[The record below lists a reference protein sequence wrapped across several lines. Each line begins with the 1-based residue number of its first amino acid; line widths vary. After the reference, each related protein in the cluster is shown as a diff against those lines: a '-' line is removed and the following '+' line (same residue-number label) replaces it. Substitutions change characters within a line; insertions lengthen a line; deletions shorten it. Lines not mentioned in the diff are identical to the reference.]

1 MVKQKGLSLVELM
14 VSMLIGLF
22 LIAGVF
28 TLFMLSSNNVT
39 TTSHFNQLQEQGR
52 IALDFIER
60 DLQMQGFM
68 AELTGEGLVLG
79 INTRNNASSLSDEQD
94 CIGSGLNNATFPNA
108 QPAHFRMLWGYE
120 QGVSSEPLD
129 CLSSVLANTDV
140 LQLKRLVGPNV
151 TSFDDNRYYAAIS
164 ANEAIFFA
172 GDQSVPTL
180 SNARFWEYQHHVYF
194 IQENNGM
201 PVLMRRILTNGGM
214 RTSSS
219 VEQLVEGIENIR
231 ILYGFDNDNDL
242 TVDSF
247 MPAEQV
253 TSLMWDKG
261 AVALRVFVLIRTLFE
276 DTQLTNTVKYQLGDK
291 TIGPINDGFRRKVM
305 MTTLVLENPRLA
317 N

>member
-68 AELTGEGLVLG
+68 AELTGEDFVLG
-79 INTRNNASSLSDEQD
+79 INTRNNAPILTDEQD
-94 CIGSGLNNATFPNA
+94 CIGSGVNNATFPNS
-108 QPAHFRMLWGYE
+108 QPAHFRLLWGYE
-120 QGVSSEPLD
+120 QGVSSDTLD
-129 CLSSVLANTDV
+129 CLSGVLANTDV
-140 LQLKRLVGPNV
+140 LQLKRLIGPNV
-151 TSFDDNRYYAAIS
+151 TSFDDNRYYTAIS

-172 GDQSVPTL
+172 GDQAVPTL
-180 SNARFWEYQHHVYF
+180 NNARFWEYQHHVYF
-194 IQENNGM
+194 IQENNGV

-219 VEQLVEGIENIR
+219 VEQLVEGVENIR
-231 ILYGFDNDNDL
+231 VLYGFDNDSDS

-253 TSLMWDKG
+253 TPLMWDKG

-276 DTQLTNTVKYQLGDK
+276 DTQLTNSVEYQLGDK
-291 TIGPINDGFRRKVM
+291 TIGPINDGYRRKVM